1 MKKFDIDTTTW
12 EHDACDERGQLWRSL
27 IHKGIDIVFQKWKE
41 TRHMKSET
49 RRKRYEVAA
58 GIVGPSEV
66 GITNLEM
73 EEVGFEEGVGGK
85 SDNQIELDQD
95 RAEIN
100 KGTEEA
106 ENPYISLVRISEE
119 SMITEG
125 NGGNMCRRP

>member
-1 MKKFDIDTTTW
+1 
-12 EHDACDERGQLWRSL
+12 
-27 IHKGIDIVFQKWKE
+27 
-41 TRHMKSET
+41 
-49 RRKRYEVAA
+49 
-58 GIVGPSEV
+58 
-66 GITNLEM
+66 M

-119 SMITEG
+119 SMIIEG
-125 NGGNMCRRP
+125 NGGTMCRRP